1 MNKAIL
7 TALAVG
13 AAALPALA
21 TPVPPLPPLVAPDEA
36 MTYIAPYGRSRIST
50 VTFCLG
56 EVGVTNRADV
66 VTDSQVEGF
75 DRCMRDQT

>member
-1 MNKAIL
+1 MNKQLLSFAA
-7 TALAVG
+7 TALTL
-13 AAALPALA
+13 AAAPALA
-21 TPVPPLPPLVAPDEA
+21 YTVVRPDEA
-36 MTYIAPYGRSRIST
+36 MLYVAPYGRSRIST
-50 VTFCLG
+50 VTFCLS